1 MLFDIEFSRK
11 VLFKIW
17 SSSNTS
23 PKLIEKFFPVTK
35 QDSHDL
41 LLCIEKF
48 IQFLVGYGTP
58 NSNSICN
65 IAFKLRII

>member
-1 MLFDIEFSRK
+1 MLFDMTFSRK
-11 VLFKIW
+11 VLLRIW

-23 PKLIEKFFPVTK
+23 PKLIENFFPDAK

-48 IQFLVGYGTP
+48 IRFLVGYGTP
-58 NSNSICN
+58 NSNPICN
-65 IAFKLRII
+65 KAFK